1 MCHNVPAPRVAVSFQ
16 VLRCHLRYPGV
27 AFHLQTCQAVSNTTP
42 WRHLSDVLSVIA
54 CLGVTYLSRL
64 LTAMSPFISR
74 PAPVCSM
81 PVVSC
86 LVVASFTMRCQL
98 IYHLVA
104 PHLSSSHVMTPPLFF
119 RFILHPAGSFVF
131 CPLVMRPLFISPVM
145 ALRLNLA
152 RRHVFAHIWS
162 CCDVSFQFSWW
173 LLVSGHVRDR
183 PLHPELH

>member
-1 MCHNVPAPRVAVSFQ
+1 MLCCPTFLVLLVLLLRNFPAFAARACRLSLLAACIGWYLCHNVPAPRVALSFQ
-16 VLRCHLRYPGV
+16 VLRCHLKYPGV
-27 AFHLQTCQAVSNTTP
+27 AFHLRTCQAVSVTTP
-42 WRHLSDVLSVIA
+42 WHHLSDVLSVIA

-131 CPLVMRPLFISPVM
+131 CPLVM
-145 ALRLNLA
+145 
-152 RRHVFAHIWS
+152 
-162 CCDVSFQFSWW
+162 
-173 LLVSGHVRDR
+173 
-183 PLHPELH
+183 